1 MKVGNN
7 VGIFLWNIAEQKEG
21 FKFGTPWRQ
30 SKQSLGLIVPILREK
45 DVERKYKMIEETKNI
60 TIEDTGNIDKVRII
74 NKDDNDVFIRSGVI
88 LTSDASQERVTVS
101 GVIIKSNSEREV
113 EVKCVHASKGI
124 RSGTKM
130 KATNYA
136 PPVVLSALYARDDR
150 GEVDQGRVW
159 DSVQKYS
166 MKTMK
171 SRNASFTSRMGSG
184 EPVIGMSAQR
194 MGRRI
199 GAIKSIDSIEH
210 PISASSDDLIST
222 IDEVE
227 TGKKSIEGAIK
238 EMPVMENQVG
248 AIIFDSVGIVGFE
261 VFDSQKSWKALHKKV
276 LAKYSDVL
284 QKKQEEPLFQ
294 LNKDIIPEKIRD
306 FTEKIMESNEKE
318 IYSSKESTT
327 KIIDGVKTV
336 GEYTEINGEIIH
348 VIAFKR

>member
-1 MKVGNN
+1 MTIGNN

-21 FKFGTPWRQ
+21 FKFGKPWRQ
-30 SKQSLGLIVPILREK
+30 SKQSLGLVVPILREK
-45 DVERKYKMIEETKNI
+45 DVKRKYKMIEETKNI
-60 TIEDTGNIDKVRII
+60 TIEDTGSIDKVRII
-74 NKDDNDVFIRSGVI
+74 NKGDERVFIRSGVI

-101 GVIIKSNSEREV
+101 GVIIQPNSEQEV

-136 PPVVLSALYARDDR
+136 PPVVLSALYARDER
-150 GEVDQGRVW
+150 GNVNQGRVW

-166 MKTMK
+166 MK
-171 SRNASFTSRMGSG
+171 SRNACFTSRMGSG
-184 EPVIGMSAQR
+184 GPIIGAR
-194 MGRRI
+194 MRDRTSRRI
-199 GAIKSIDSIEH
+199 GAIKSLDAMEQPTIAE
-210 PISASSDDLIST
+210 SDDLIST

-227 TGKKSIEGAIK
+227 TSKKSIEGAIK

-261 VFDSQKSWKALHKKV
+261 VFDSEKSWKALHKKV
-276 LAKYSDVL
+276 LAKYSDIL

-306 FTEKIMESNEKE
+306 FIEKIMESNEKE

-327 KIIDGVKTV
+327 KIIDGVKVV

-348 VIAFKR
+348 VIAFKRQ